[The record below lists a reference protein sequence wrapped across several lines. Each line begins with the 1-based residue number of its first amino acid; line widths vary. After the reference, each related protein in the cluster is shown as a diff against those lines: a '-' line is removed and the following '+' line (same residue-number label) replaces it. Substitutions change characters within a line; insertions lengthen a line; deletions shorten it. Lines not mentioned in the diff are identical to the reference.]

1 MFFLFTRLPH
11 RTSHIGFRKLAS
23 IEDGWHCRLLKFWL
37 YIGYPF
43 RGFSRTHLHTLLF
56 RLYLTF
62 SMLFISFIPVC
73 LVDTFKERQF
83 TFRNGPRKRKVGCSN
98 PSRDIPKSL
107 KQAVTAP
114 LPSAGHLVWMSRVL
128 GDDHYKRI
136 PRGTLKNPHCSTGV
150 PSIGRNLR
158 PFTGNGD
165 FSKWVKN
172 SRLGQRTTN
181 KQTMTS
187 EIQDFFFRK
196 LQALGHLKHRKKSP
210 FMIKP
215 DFQASVITIMF
226 HFNDTLYP
234 YYYIFCKLKDRQ
246 L

>member
-1 MFFLFTRLPH
+1 
-11 RTSHIGFRKLAS
+11 
-23 IEDGWHCRLLKFWL
+23 
-37 YIGYPF
+37 
-43 RGFSRTHLHTLLF
+43 
-56 RLYLTF
+56 
-62 SMLFISFIPVC
+62 MLFISFIPVC
-73 LVDTFKERQF
+73 LADTFKERQF

-150 PSIGRNLR
+150 PSIGRNLQ

-172 SRLGQRTTN
+172 SRLGQKN
-181 KQTMTS
+181 YKQTNYDKRDTGF
-187 EIQDFFFRK
+187 FFFRK
-196 LQALGHLKHRKKSP
+196 LQAHRKKSP